1 MGKFYLAKGQWNPF
15 PSPEPP
21 KFLLNMVYFRI
32 EFIEKG
38 IIWSIGKFK
47 MAKYFGVPEGPP
59 GTPWRFQ
66 SE

>member
-1 MGKFYLAKGQWNPF
+1 MGKFLFGKGTVESLPL
-15 PSPEPP
+15 PRTP

-47 MAKYFGVPEGPP
+47 MAKYFGVPGGPP
-59 GTPWRFQ
+59 MYPMEVPQ
-66 SE
+66 